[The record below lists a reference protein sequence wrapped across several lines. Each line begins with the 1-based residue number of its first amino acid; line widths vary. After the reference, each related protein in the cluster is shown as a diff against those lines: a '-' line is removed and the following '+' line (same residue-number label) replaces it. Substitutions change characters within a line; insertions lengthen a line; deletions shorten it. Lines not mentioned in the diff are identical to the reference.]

1 MKLLLLL
8 SVYFTAFN
16 KAESA
21 LTKEEILDDAAWLYA
36 QFSLTF
42 NPDEITDWGA
52 PPEGSST
59 ALTSTQELDASESL
73 IPLYRYYKNHKNVFD
88 NYKSVIK
95 FFDTTKLLQL
105 IPQFS
110 SADELESRFA
120 ERIHFYQNEIMK
132 QDFIPLPFNAFFKM
146 FQKFKIV
153 IGKERLAIIPQD
165 NYEFCHSRLLNR
177 KTIIESLKLF
187 KLRSYRSGNKN
198 DLNYLKVSS
207 KFVEH
212 LKGSKEPKPEK
223 WSIHHMIP
231 SATIVDFYQYYF
243 EMLSQ
248 QSDELLQTK
257 RTRGDT
263 NIEIDSIKILEIQAQ
278 KMFLAYADEIW
289 ENYGKDEERPVDNYD
304 KNSKS
309 AQEDFVRFWHRF
321 PLGLLFYGP
330 EGPIRKDD
338 PSYPKNRRDEYTN
351 FPNDFEERV
360 INIVGKEY
368 FEKVAKLN
376 TEILD
381 FNTAYE
387 SKTKI
392 VDELK
397 KMAMKINMRLRTI
410 HREAPWAN
418 KIIAPFDTY
427 EWDKGDPISDHP
439 RAHIWEIV
447 KMYDWAEKALAQQSD
462 WAEQFDLARQLSL
475 LSVGLL
481 TNEVRHAVS
490 SHGGEFKRKKRYH
503 HSTDERLSY
512 VQKLDMKC
520 DAERKA
526 LTTTTEKPKGF
537 WCSPFYLR
545 LNPMMYFWCRIAGHQ
560 NLHFF

>member
-1 MKLLLLL
+1 MKLLILCL
-8 SVYFTAFN
+8 VYFTTFN
-16 KAESA
+16 KADPA

-42 NPDEITDWGA
+42 NPDEITD
-52 PPEGSST
+52 SST
-59 ALTSTQELDASESL
+59 ASTSTQQPDASESL

-95 FFDTTKLLQL
+95 FFDTTNLLEL

-110 SADELESRFA
+110 SADALESRFA

-146 FQKFKIV
+146 FQTFKKV

-165 NYEFCHSRLLNR
+165 NDKFCHSRLLNR
-177 KTIIESLKLF
+177 KTIIESLKRF
-187 KLRSYRSGNKN
+187 KLRSYRSGNTN

-207 KFVEH
+207 EFVEH
-212 LKGSKEPKPEK
+212 LEGSKEPKPKK

-231 SATIVDFYQYYF
+231 SVTIVEFYQYYF

-248 QSDELLQTK
+248 QSDDLLQTK
-257 RTRGDT
+257 KTGSDT

-289 ENYGKDEERPVDNYD
+289 EKYKQKPVDKFKYNP
-304 KNSKS
+304 NS
-309 AQEDFVRFWHRF
+309 AQENFVRFWYRF

-330 EGPIRKDD
+330 EGAIRKDD
-338 PSYPKNRRDEYTN
+338 PSHKENKKGEEYIN

-368 FEKVAKLN
+368 YDKVAKLN

-381 FNTAYE
+381 FNNAYKFKTETA
-387 SKTKI
+387 
-392 VDELK
+392 DELK

-418 KIIAPFDTY
+418 KIIAPFETNDWNK
-427 EWDKGDPISDHP
+427 EPNPKIPA
-439 RAHIWEIV
+439 RIWEIV
-447 KMYDWAEKALAQQSD
+447 KTDWAQKALAQQSD
-462 WAEQFDLARQLSL
+462 WVEQFDFARQLSFL
-475 LSVGLL
+475 YVGLL
-481 TNEVRHAVS
+481 LANEIRHVSSS
-490 SHGGEFKRKKRYH
+490 SHGGELKRKKRYH
-503 HSTDERLSY
+503 HSTTDDRLSY

-520 DAERKA
+520 EADRKP
-526 LTTTTEKPKGF
+526 LTTTEAPKGF

-560 NLHFF
+560 NLNFF

>member
-1 MKLLLLL
+1 
-8 SVYFTAFN
+8 
-16 KAESA
+16 
-21 LTKEEILDDAAWLYA
+21 
-36 QFSLTF
+36 
-42 NPDEITDWGA
+42 
-52 PPEGSST
+52 
-59 ALTSTQELDASESL
+59 
-73 IPLYRYYKNHKNVFD
+73 
-88 NYKSVIK
+88 
-95 FFDTTKLLQL
+95 
-105 IPQFS
+105 
-110 SADELESRFA
+110 
-120 ERIHFYQNEIMK
+120 
-132 QDFIPLPFNAFFKM
+132 M

-153 IGKERLAIIPQD
+153 IGKERLATIPQNND
-165 NYEFCHSRLLNR
+165 EFCHYRLLNR
-177 KTIIESLKLF
+177 KTIIESLKKF
-187 KLRSYRSGNKN
+187 KLRSYRSGNKK

-212 LKGSKEPKPEK
+212 LKGTKEPKPEK

-231 SATIVDFYQYYF
+231 SATIVDFYKYYF

-248 QSDELLQTK
+248 QSDDLLQTK
-257 RTRGDT
+257 RTGGDT
-263 NIEIDSIKILEIQAQ
+263 KIEIDSIKILEIQAQ

-289 ENYGKDEERPVDNYD
+289 ETYGKDEERPVDNYD
-304 KNSKS
+304 KNPNS

-330 EGPIRKDD
+330 EGTIRKDD
-338 PSYPKNRRDEYTN
+338 PSYHSDENIEEYIN
-351 FPNDFEERV
+351 FSNDFEERV

-368 FEKVAKLN
+368 YDKVAKLN

-387 SKTKI
+387 SKTKT

-397 KMAMKINMRLRTI
+397 KMAMKINNRLRTI

-418 KIIAPFDTY
+418 KIIAPFDTN
-427 EWDKGDPISDHP
+427 EWNKKTNPVKP
-439 RAHIWEIV
+439 ARIWEIV

-462 WAEQFDLARQLSL
+462 WAEQFDLARQLSF

-481 TNEVRHAVS
+481 TNEVVRHVS
-490 SHGGEFKRKKRYH
+490 SHGGEFKRKKRMH
-503 HSTDERLSY
+503 FTDARLSY

-520 DAERKA
+520 EADRNAR
-526 LTTTTEKPKGF
+526 TTTEKPLGF

-545 LNPMMYFWCRIAGHQ
+545 INPMNYFYCKLTGRS

>member
-1 MKLLLLL
+1 
-8 SVYFTAFN
+8 VYFTTFN
-16 KAESA
+16 KANFA

-42 NPDEITDWGA
+42 NPDEITD
-52 PPEGSST
+52 SST
-59 ALTSTQELDASESL
+59 ATTSTQQLDASESL

-95 FFDTTKLLQL
+95 FFDTYLLEL

-120 ERIHFYQNEIMK
+120 ERIHFYQNEIIK
-132 QDFIPLPFNAFFKM
+132 QDSIPLPFNAFFEM
-146 FQKFKIV
+146 FEDFKKDL
-153 IGKERLAIIPQD
+153 GTKRLADFPQD
-165 NYEFCHSRLLNR
+165 HPMFCHYRLLNR
-177 KTIIESLKLF
+177 KTIIESLKRF
-187 KLRSYRSGNKN
+187 KLRSYRSGNKK

-212 LKGSKEPKPEK
+212 LKGFKEPKPEK

-231 SATIVDFYQYYF
+231 SATIVEFYQYYF

-248 QSDELLQTK
+248 QSDDLLHTK
-257 RTRGDT
+257 KTGGDT

-289 ENYGKDEERPVDNYD
+289 ENYGKEDEERPVDNFKY
-304 KNSKS
+304 NPNS

-330 EGPIRKDD
+330 EGSIRKDD
-338 PSYPKNRRDEYTN
+338 PSDPDEENKREYIN
-351 FPNDFEERV
+351 FSNDFEERV

-368 FEKVAKLN
+368 YDKVAKLN

-387 SKTKI
+387 SKTKT

-397 KMAMKINMRLRTI
+397 KMAMKINNRLRTI

-418 KIIAPFDTY
+418 KIIAPFDTN
-427 EWDKGDPISDHP
+427 EWNKEPNP
-439 RAHIWEIV
+439 RRPKRIWEIV
-447 KMYDWAEKALAQQSD
+447 KMYDWAEKAIAQQSD
-462 WAEQFDLARQLSL
+462 WAEQFDLARQLSF
-475 LSVGLL
+475 LSIGLL
-481 TNEVRHAVS
+481 TNEVRHASS
-490 SHGGEFKRKKRYH
+490 SHGGEFKRKKRMH
-503 HSTDERLSY
+503 FTDARLSY

-520 DAERKA
+520 DAEREL

-545 LNPMMYFWCRIAGHQ
+545 INPMNYFYCKLTGRS